1 MQRWFEGILGVPA
14 AEQRDAAMALLYVFF
29 AASACVVGRTVADTL
44 FLSRVGSD
52 QLASM
57 YLVSALVVGATAM
70 VYGRLA
76 RGVSLRRLVAV
87 THLSLAAGALILRG
101 FLLYF
106 QGVSVIGPIYLL
118 SEIQGAMSAILFA
131 TVLNETFGGASTRG
145 VFGVAGIGSTLAGI
159 VFGAVLV
166 AEVDDLHVAN
176 LLYAIAILQI
186 LALVWFAT
194 LPRGR
199 ATARTDQPPRI
210 GRRSRLTPLPVGVAE
225 GAAAGD
231 DGTSR
236 GGGSDARP
244 AEEFESGAYRGWLV
258 ALALVQFLAIMLVGY
273 QWKIA
278 VNDTYHLSEDAMAA
292 YFGGYYAIANS
303 VTLVLQVAFAGRL
316 LKRRDPLSAL
326 WMFPVALLMSA
337 GAILFASAGRVVLWA
352 GTLSKGSEVLR
363 RSFGDPATQLLYHP
377 LPQAMRR
384 RVIAMIGGG
393 VKPVAEAFGA
403 LLIVEMTHLTAAR
416 DLSYLVAALVVVWI
430 AVAWR
435 CRRLY
440 LTGERSW

>member
-1 MQRWFEGILGVPA
+1 MQRWFEGTLGVPV

-44 FLSRVGSD
+44 FLARVGSD

-57 YLVSALVVGATAM
+57 YLVSALVVATVAT

-87 THLSLAAGALILRG
+87 THLSLAVGALVLRG
-101 FLLYF
+101 FLPYF

-131 TVLNETFGGASTRG
+131 TVLNETFGGANTRG

-166 AEVDDLHVAN
+166 VEADGVRVAN
-176 LLYAIAILQI
+176 LLYAIAALQV
-186 LALVWFAT
+186 LALAWFAT
-194 LPRGR
+194 LPPGR
-199 ATARTDQPPRI
+199 TTTRVAPPPR
-210 GRRSRLTPLPVGVAE
+210 V
-225 GAAAGD
+225 
-231 DGTSR
+231 
-236 GGGSDARP
+236 GGGSDAGPDR
-244 AEEFESGAYRGWLV
+244 EFESGAYRGWLV

-303 VTLVLQVAFAGRL
+303 VTLVLQVGFAGRL
-316 LKRRDPLSAL
+316 LKRRDPLSAVSI
-326 WMFPVALLMSA
+326 FPAALLLSA
-337 GAILFASAGRVVLWA
+337 GAILLASAGRVALWA

-363 RSFGDPATQLLYHP
+363 RSFGDPASQLLYRP

-384 RVIAMIGGG
+384 RVIATIGGG
-393 VKPVAEAFGA
+393 VKPIAEAFGA

-416 DLSYLVAALVVVWI
+416 DLSYLVAALAVVWV

-435 CRRLY
+435 CRQLY
-440 LTGERSW
+440 LKGEGGFRC